1 MLLLTVHRNT
11 YLNVLYTYFSRAKMN
26 IRSER
31 EGIIFLT
38 NEHLKHFQL
47 NYDEFVLP

>member
-1 MLLLTVHRNT
+1 
-11 YLNVLYTYFSRAKMN
+11 MN